1 MVQKCPLF
9 VNVYTIENV
18 NLGGL
23 VVKKSQKLV
32 NLVCEQPIFNT
43 GQYLSIPTY
52 LFCLGVPCVF
62 LPKNNHNL
70 PTPDFLYSR
79 SSILVLGFG

>member
-1 MVQKCPLF
+1 MEQEK
-9 VNVYTIENV
+9 
-18 NLGGL
+18 
-23 VVKKSQKLV
+23 VVLIQFLNDPFS
-32 NLVCEQPIFNT
+32 NT
-43 GQYLSIPTY
+43 GQPIKFHLGYQVYLSIPTY

-79 SSILVLGFG
+79 SSSSVLFFGWWPMNHVTYQAE